1 MHQVKSGKQILE
13 KLPWK
18 MMSSEVG
25 KALEQLLEGRK
36 TLRNAYREHL
46 KNKASNKTTTE
57 MTFSLDGRLVGD
69 IGELIAAEI
78 FHLDLLGTK
87 SKNVDAETSSGPKR
101 RVQIK
106 ATFGEDGLSIKHGG
120 DYFIGLQ
127 LNERARFRIIY
138 NGPAKPIM
146 DYLKAPSFEGKTG
159 RTHAETRLEAIS
171 LEAWAILN
179 LAVTDEERIPLR
191 AESI

>member
-1 MHQVKSGKQILE
+1 
-13 KLPWK
+13 
-18 MMSSEVG
+18 
-25 KALEQLLEGRK
+25 
-36 TLRNAYREHL
+36 
-46 KNKASNKTTTE
+46 

-78 FHLDLLGTK
+78 FPLDLLGTK

-106 ATFGEDGLSIKHGG
+106 ATFGEDGLSIKHGS

-127 LNERARFRIIY
+127 LNEQAQFRVIY
-138 NGPAKPIM
+138 NGPAKPIIN
-146 DYLKAPSFEGKTG
+146 YLKAPASKGKKG
-159 RTHAETRLEAIS
+159 RTHAETRLEPIS

-179 LAVTDEERIPLR
+179 LDVTDNERIPFR
-191 AESI
+191 VESF